1 MSYIRINKHYLHLP
15 YLVLGV
21 IEFILLTL
29 AAYVVAGLSD
39 QELAVGRVEAS
50 ILYAVVLSA
59 CSLSMGVYPA
69 MVKEGFASMAL
80 RTVVSFFLLGSAVL
94 MFVGWVALA
103 FYSNHL
109 LLLAAVII
117 STVLVLPVRW
127 LFKKMIDADQMRRK
141 IAIFGCGQKSSELLH
156 DIEQLASDTV
166 EVVACIPC
174 SDTPPV
180 VTAELV
186 REQPEHWLEFAKKHD
201 VTEIVIAPDERRK
214 SDGAQLPVEQFLDC
228 KLAGIAV
235 TDGQGFCE
243 RELGR
248 IDLSLLRP
256 SWMLFSEGF
265 DYSARR
271 YWAKRIFDITLS
283 LVFLVVLWP
292 FMLLTAL
299 AVALESGMPML
310 YSQERVGLNGKL
322 FKIYKFRS
330 MRQDAEKGGKAIWAS
345 KNDSRIT
352 KVGSFI
358 RNTRLD
364 ELPQIWN
371 VIRGDMS
378 FVGPRPE
385 RPQFVEE
392 LKVEVPFYDSR
403 HKVVPGLMGWAQL
416 NYPYGA
422 SVEDARHKL
431 EYDLYYAKN
440 HSFMMDML
448 IMIQTVEIVLLGKGV
463 H

>member
-1 MSYIRINKHYLHLP
+1 MSYIRLNKHYLHLP

-21 IEFILLTL
+21 CEFILIAL
-29 AAYVVAGLSD
+29 AIYLVSIVVA
-39 QELAVGRVEAS
+39 EADMFAATAG
-50 ILYAVVLSA
+50 AVVLSA
-59 CSLSMGVYPA
+59 CTLSMGVYPA
-69 MVKEGFASMAL
+69 IVKESFFSLTL
-80 RTVVSFFLLGSAVL
+80 RSVVSFFLLGSAA
-94 MFVGWVALA
+94 MMIVGWMSSA
-103 FYSNHL
+103 FYDDHL
-109 LLLAAVII
+109 MLLVVIVVA
-117 STVLVLPVRW
+117 TAFVLPARW
-127 LFKKMIDADQMRRK
+127 LFRKVVDTQAMRRK
-141 IAIFGCGQKSSELLH
+141 VFIFGCGQKSAELLE
-156 DIEQLASDTV
+156 DIKELANHRI
-166 EVVACIPC
+166 EVVGCVPC
-174 SDTPPV
+174 SDAQPFVSTN
-180 VTAELV
+180 LV
-186 REQPEHWLEFAKKHD
+186 RQQPENWLRCAKSNG
-201 VTEIVIAPDERRK
+201 VTEIIIAPDERRK
-214 SDGAQLPVEQFLDC
+214 SDGAQLPLDQFLDC

-235 TDGQGFCE
+235 SDGQEFCE

-248 IDLSLLRP
+248 IDLALLRP
-256 SWMLFSEGF
+256 SWMLFSDGF
-265 DYSARR
+265 DYSSRR
-271 YWAKRIFDITLS
+271 YWAKRIFDISLS
-283 LVFLVVLWP
+283 LLFLVLLWP
-292 FMLLTAL
+292 FMLLTAI
-299 AVALESGMPML
+299 AVALESGRPML

-352 KVGSFI
+352 KVGAFI

-422 SVEDARHKL
+422 SVDDAKHKL

-440 HSFMMDML
+440 HSFMMDIL